1 MAVFTSAAFAAPLSA
16 VGSLDELSRAVSN
29 AEPSA
34 KIETDTLADVEDE
47 ALFADVSSL
56 ALSMEEAQ
64 DVKGGVAW
72 WLVAIAVATLFF
84 AAPTPAY

>member
-34 KIETDTLADVEDE
+34 KIEADTLADVEDE
-47 ALFADVSSL
+47 ALFA
-56 ALSMEEAQ
+56 
-64 DVKGGVAW
+64 
-72 WLVAIAVATLFF
+72 
-84 AAPTPAY
+84 